1 LLRAVREIF
10 LSGSYYFINFASM
23 FKPSITIPVINRS
36 AFPLPAYATV
46 GSSGLDVRANIEQP
60 ITLQSLE
67 RTLVPT
73 GLFVEILLGYE
84 IQVRPRSGLAVKQ
97 GLTCLNT
104 PGTIDADYRGEIKVI
119 LINLSQEPQI
129 IQPGDR
135 IAQLVLQ
142 TIELIEWKTVD
153 QLNETDRGSG
163 GFGHTG
169 KQ

>member
-1 LLRAVREIF
+1 ML
-10 LSGSYYFINFASM
+10 
-23 FKPSITIPVINRS
+23 KPSITIPVINRS
-36 AFPLPAYATV
+36 AFPLPVYATV

-73 GLFVEILLGYE
+73 GLFVEIPLGYE

-135 IAQLVLQ
+135 VAQLVLQ
-142 TIELIEWKTVD
+142 AIELIEWKSVD

-169 KQ
+169 K

>member
-1 LLRAVREIF
+1 
-10 LSGSYYFINFASM
+10 M
-23 FKPSITIPVINRS
+23 TKPPVTIPVINRS
-36 AFPLPAYATV
+36 PFPLPAYATA
-46 GSSGLDVRANIEQP
+46 GSSGLDVRANIDAP
-60 ITLQSLE
+60 ITLTSLE
-67 RTLVPT
+67 RTLVTT
-73 GLFVEILLGYE
+73 GLVVAIPQGYE

-97 GLTCLNT
+97 GITCLNT

-119 LINLSQEPQI
+119 LINLSQEPQV

-142 TIELIEWKTVD
+142 AIDIIHWQPVE
-153 QLNETDRGSG
+153 QLDETDRGSG

>member
-1 LLRAVREIF
+1 ML
-10 LSGSYYFINFASM
+10 
-23 FKPSITIPVINRS
+23 KPSITIPVINRS

-73 GLFVEILLGYE
+73 GLFVEIPLGYE

-119 LINLSQEPQI
+119 LINLSTETQT
-129 IQPGDR
+129 IQDGDR
-135 IAQLVLQ
+135 IAQIVFCAVEKANLESV
-142 TIELIEWKTVD
+142 IELEIS
-153 QLNETDRGSG
+153 QRGEG